1 MRKSKILATFK
12 YVQITMFSYII
23 ILPMT
28 ERNISWFWSPWFCTP
43 KIVFFT
49 FKCII
54 LINPDISKTLAVALF
69 FFIRLN
75 YFSDKVDLLILP
87 HSWKDHL
94 PSVLSKLF
102 VPLKTEHNFMD
113 AWLFGVV
120 KKLGDDLLY
129 AFFQINEY
137 FLKHSFT
144 HSFNKES
151 QRACLVSSSVSDTRD
166 GTKI

>member
-1 MRKSKILATFK
+1 MILKPMILYPKDCF
-12 YVQITMFSYII
+12 FYIQ
-23 ILPMT
+23 MY
-28 ERNISWFWSPWFCTP
+28 
-43 KIVFFT
+43 
-49 FKCII
+49 
-54 LINPDISKTLAVALF
+54 NPDKSWYIKDTGRGSI